1 LTDRRNWHGIYIG
14 IPYLFTVIGG
24 GSLGEDYEVRD
35 QEGRVLRRGGS
46 MKPFFCLASVLLL
59 MGMLASPLEAGVLIV
74 YEQDSFSRAEKAT
87 MTVYLDRDRMRT
99 ETRGKDL
106 DQTFIFRG
114 DKKLYWMIDK
124 KEGTYTEISKNDLK
138 KMKNKMGEAKRAYEE
153 QMKNIP
159 PEQRKMME
167 AMMKNQMPI
176 ELPRITYKKKA
187 SGVKVNRWIC
197 DQYDGYREREK
208 TEEIWTADVGQFD
221 FRPEEFQVFNDIR
234 ELAEEFSKESLP
246 FYRIE
251 AEKGKKGDG
260 FSGVPVKMI
269 GFSGGKREQTMELK
283 KVQRRD
289 HSPSLFEL
297 PGGLQRQDIPW

>member
-1 LTDRRNWHGIYIG
+1 
-14 IPYLFTVIGG
+14 
-24 GSLGEDYEVRD
+24 
-35 QEGRVLRRGGS
+35 
-46 MKPFFCLASVLLL
+46 MKPFIRLAGVLLAV
-59 MGMLASPLEAGVLIV
+59 GMLASPLEAGVLIV
-74 YEQDSFSRAEKAT
+74 YEQDSFSRAGKAT
-87 MTVYLDRDRMRT
+87 TTVYLDRDRMRT
-99 ETRGKDL
+99 ETIGKDQ
-106 DQTFIFRG
+106 DQAFIFRG

-124 KEGTYTEISKNDLK
+124 KEGTYMEISKNDLQ
-138 KMKNKMGEAKRAYEE
+138 KMKNTMGEAKRAYEE

-167 AMMKNQMPI
+167 AMMKNQMPKQ
-176 ELPRITYKKKA
+176 PARTTYKKKA
-187 SGVKVNRWIC
+187 SGVKVNQWIC

-208 TEEIWTADVGQFD
+208 TEEIWTADAGQFD
-221 FRPEEFQVFNDIR
+221 FRPEEFQVFDDIR
-234 ELAEEFSKESLP
+234 EFAEEFSKGSLP

-251 AEKGKKGDG
+251 AEKGKKGED